1 MRASVCR
8 VRGALAVALCL
19 LAATALCAPA
29 TNAPARSVRYRF
41 VTSRDATSRYGA
53 ERAKLP
59 APALQPGVE
68 RVTFRADGGLSMR
81 MSDGNTAY
89 VWPNAYGGYTV
100 SFPGTERGAQIWS
113 RTAFGW
119 RVTQTRRE

>member
-1 MRASVCR
+1 MKAKLCLA
-8 VRGALAVALCL
+8 RGTLAAALWL

-29 TNAPARSVRYRF
+29 TNAPARNARSRF
-41 VTSRDATSRYGA
+41 GTSRTVTSRSGA
-53 ERAKLP
+53 ERSQLP

-89 VWPNAYGGYTV
+89 AWPNAYGGYSV
-100 SFPGTERGAQIWS
+100 SFPGTDRGAQIWS
-113 RTAFGW
+113 RTAFGY
-119 RVTQTRRE
+119 RVTQLRRE